1 MALTS
6 GTKLG
11 PYEIV
16 APLGAGGMG
25 EVYRATDSKLGR
37 DVALKVLPA
46 GMAHDPERLARFRR
60 EAKTLAQLDHPNIV
74 TIHSVEESDGVH
86 FLTMQLVEG
95 QSLDRLIP
103 QGGLP
108 IERIVEI
115 GGALADALAA
125 AHEKGIV
132 HRDLKPANVMVGA
145 AESVKMLDFGLAKE
159 TRATDPADA
168 TLTSAAHTAPGI
180 VMGTPAYMSPEQLQG
195 RALDHRTDLFSLGI
209 LLHEMA
215 TGQRPFRGPSSAE
228 LASSIL
234 RDTPALV
241 TDVRSDLPSDLAR
254 IIRRCLEKDPR
265 HRVQT
270 ARDVANE
277 FRDLRRA
284 AHATPLEPVP
294 LPSVTTPDS
303 GAAPSIAVL
312 PFANMST
319 DKEQEYFSDGLAEEI
334 INLLV
339 QAAEL
344 KVIAR
349 TSSFAFRGREEDVRK
364 IAQTLNVTHILEGS
378 VRRAGNRIRVAAQLI
393 AATDGSHLWSERYDR
408 ELSDIFAVQDEISA
422 AITGALRVKLSGGTA
437 PQRYIPK
444 LAAYE
449 AYLKARYL
457 EAKVTPESLE
467 LARRYYEQASEL
479 DPAFGLAHVGLGY
492 YWSTLTHF
500 GRCPAHK
507 AVPAARAAIQ
517 RALQIDPSL
526 PDAHA
531 FLGYLAAIYDMDWA
545 AAERHFDFPMAKQAG
560 FAIIRPMYSGFQFLR
575 GNVEQAI
582 KLAQRAIEEDPLDV
596 WSRMNLHAY
605 LQAAGRDSDALEQL
619 KKVLELD
626 ENQVVAL
633 VSMAMIHADKGDLPQ
648 ALVIARRA
656 YAIGPWLPDT
666 IGVLAALLRRNG
678 DDAES
683 RSLAQALGSDEALGD
698 ARAHALFHLLCGEL
712 DLGADW
718 IEKAIEQ
725 RDASTMFYLRFV
737 VCKGLRASH
746 RWPKIAKMVNM
757 PVGAQ
762 AQASTLL
769 R

>member
-1 MALTS
+1 MTERTEPPPEVARRLAVILAADVAGFS
-6 GTKLG
+6 RLMSEDEEGTLG
-11 PYEIV
+11 TLSLYQEIV
-16 APLGAGGMG
+16 AALVT
-25 EVYRATDSKLGR
+25 EHQGR
-37 DVALKVLPA
+37 I
-46 GMAHDPERLARFRR
+46 F
-60 EAKTLAQLDHPNIV
+60 
-74 TIHSVEESDGVH
+74 
-86 FLTMQLVEG
+86 
-95 QSLDRLIP
+95 
-103 QGGLP
+103 
-108 IERIVEI
+108 
-115 GGALADALAA
+115 ALAGDA
-125 AHEKGIV
+125 
-132 HRDLKPANVMVGA
+132 VM
-145 AESVKMLDFGLAKE
+145 AEFA
-159 TRATDPADA
+159 
-168 TLTSAAHTAPGI
+168 SAVQAVRCA
-180 VMGTPAYMSPEQLQG
+180 VAMQ
-195 RALDHRTDLFSLGI
+195 RALDRRNADLAEARRMVFRIGITIGDVMVRDGDLYGDGVNIAARLQALGAPGEISIAASVQEQIAGKLTFPCAYLGEKTVKNIARPVRAYRVEWATD
-209 LLHEMA
+209 A
-215 TGQRPFRGPSSAE
+215 AE
-228 LASSIL
+228 A
-234 RDTPALV
+234 
-241 TDVRSDLPSDLAR
+241 RSDAQAGPLALP
-254 IIRRCLEKDPR
+254 EK
-265 HRVQT
+265 
-270 ARDVANE
+270 
-277 FRDLRRA
+277 
-284 AHATPLEPVP
+284 
-294 LPSVTTPDS
+294 
-303 GAAPSIAVL
+303 PSIAVL